1 LCKKH
6 DALEQSFDEL
16 NATHERL
23 MKAHEKLEKAHTKL
37 EKAHSTLL
45 NQDKEIV
52 VTCDVG
58 STCDLLN
65 ESFIEPIIIAPTNHS
80 CSSSTTTSPSDGVNY
95 DATLKVEMGP

>member
-58 STCDLLN
+58 STLIYLMNLSLSRSLLLPLTIHVAHPLLLHLVMV
-65 ESFIEPIIIAPTNHS
+65 SIMMPH
-80 CSSSTTTSPSDGVNY
+80 
-95 DATLKVEMGP
+95 